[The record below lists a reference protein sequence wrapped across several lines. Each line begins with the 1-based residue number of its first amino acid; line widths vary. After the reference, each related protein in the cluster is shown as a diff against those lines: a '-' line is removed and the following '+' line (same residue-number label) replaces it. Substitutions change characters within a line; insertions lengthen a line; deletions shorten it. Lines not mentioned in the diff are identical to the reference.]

1 MFADDQAPLPRSPN
15 SRPQSPS
22 SSELSSPPSESSLQ
36 DFVPTPLPP
45 SRNTGTEEVAEPENS
60 TSLPT
65 DPASGREILPPTH
78 PVESERSVDK
88 PAETGSTE
96 DKRSADEPAE
106 TDGVL
111 PRSKRAR
118 VDANLSRIKQRS
130 SAKKLTQQTKETQ
143 SSVPIKE
150 EPKANVKKINLYHLG
165 PCTTTY
171 KVFAQLVNF
180 AMDVPA
186 NAPLMLNVATLPKA
200 QAMTQVIGDTVRN
213 YARSRTSSFS
223 PNITLTMSDDAVE
236 VVDLNA
242 NMLQEP
248 TEIIRARN
256 LQDSLARLSAMW
268 KQSTSMTIRKRLME
282 SWAMDILYNVA
293 GLNLGDLVDRK
304 SQSIMKKAA
313 MELIPVLRP
322 SQLQGDSSQN
332 ILRVRYYWG
341 LLTLFRAR
349 NAAFIVAYRPKFVD
363 AILLSDRAGRL
374 NTDDVNAWIPII
386 QLVERHVTTWFDAL
400 ENATGRPEVMTV
412 QQSLYAPSTW
422 ASPEDQVDWNF
433 YCAPATPHA
442 DLLPPETPLNI
453 ATYGHDGYLTR
464 RKIWSVMETP
474 SRESISICDIPEA
487 SFLGIVPGRLRCGFA
502 VPRYGIPGPDGIWLD
517 TREATGPLSN
527 IALGPPGE
535 VNTVLAWHIAGDFR
549 SPLWKTA
556 FLMAFSSRPI
566 KAFHQLVRWDRKVA
580 RGE

>member
-1 MFADDQAPLPRSPN
+1 
-15 SRPQSPS
+15 
-22 SSELSSPPSESSLQ
+22 
-36 DFVPTPLPP
+36 
-45 SRNTGTEEVAEPENS
+45 
-60 TSLPT
+60 
-65 DPASGREILPPTH
+65 
-78 PVESERSVDK
+78 
-88 PAETGSTE
+88 
-96 DKRSADEPAE
+96 
-106 TDGVL
+106 
-111 PRSKRAR
+111 
-118 VDANLSRIKQRS
+118 
-130 SAKKLTQQTKETQ
+130 
-143 SSVPIKE
+143 
-150 EPKANVKKINLYHLG
+150 
-165 PCTTTY
+165 
-171 KVFAQLVNF
+171 
-180 AMDVPA
+180 
-186 NAPLMLNVATLPKA
+186 MLNVATLPKA

-223 PNITLTMSDDAVE
+223 PNITLAMSEDAVE

-248 TEIIRARN
+248 TEITRARN

-282 SWAMDILYNVA
+282 SWAIDILYNVA

-313 MELIPVLRP
+313 MELMPVLRP
-322 SQLQGDSSQN
+322 SPIQGDSSQN

-341 LLTLFRAR
+341 LLTQFRAR
-349 NAAFIVAYRPKFVD
+349 NAAFIVAYRPKSVD

-374 NTDDVNAWIPII
+374 NADVVNAWIPII

-400 ENATGRPEVMTV
+400 ENATGRSEVMTV

-422 ASPEDQVDWNF
+422 ASPEDQVDWKF

-453 ATYGHDGYLTR
+453 ATYGYDGCLTR

-487 SFLGIVPGRLRCGFA
+487 SFL

-527 IALGPPGE
+527 IVLGPPGE

-566 KAFHQLVRWDRKVA
+566 KAFHQLVSLAVKSEISWRRSLLCSSN
-580 RGE
+580 